1 MKDIAEAPQL
11 FNCCFDIDGRIPSAT
26 MLVMIAGDDK
36 RFGELVYR
44 DDTR

>member
-1 MKDIAEAPQL
+1 MQDIVEAPQL
-11 FNCCFDIDGRIPSAT
+11 FNYGFDIDGRIPSAA

-44 DDTR
+44 DDTP

>member
-1 MKDIAEAPQL
+1 MQDIVEAPQL
-11 FNCCFDIDGRIPSAT
+11 FNYGFDIDGRIPRDT
-26 MLVMIAGDDK
+26 MLVMISRDDK